1 MLRASVTF
9 AVVLSFMILMLPA
22 HGSQPLHAQQAPGG
36 PSAGSGQA
44 GGRGGAQQPAAG
56 GRVQSIDER
65 TAGLQKIDGYFPLY
79 WDERTGSLFIEI
91 PRFDSDFLFN
101 TGLAAGLG
109 SNDIGLDRGA
119 GGGARIV
126 SFQRVGPRVL
136 MVQPNMSFRSS
147 SANPLERKSVED
159 SFAKSVLWGFT
170 VAAEN
175 NGRVLVDATDFL
187 LRDVTGA
194 ANSLRPGTYRLDR
207 TRSAFYLARTKA
219 FPKNSEIEM
228 TLTFVNDAAGGRG
241 GVNAAGP
248 QQGPGPIPENGGGRA
263 GGGGGGR
270 GGGLFSG
277 SVASVT
283 PTADAVTL
291 REHVSLVELPDNN
304 YKPRY
309 DDPRAGYGGLSFVD
323 YSVPIGEPMQMR
335 YIRRHR
341 LEKKDPNAA
350 VSEAVKPIQYWV
362 DSGAPEDVKKALVE
376 GASWWSQAFEAAGF
390 RNAFKVDV
398 LPDGADPMDIRYNM
412 INWVHRSTRGW
423 SSGGSVSD
431 PRTGEIIKAT
441 VTLGSLRD
449 RQDYLIFEGLTSP
462 YTTGNEKPDILYQTA
477 LKRIRQLSAHE
488 VGHTLGLGHNYYD
501 SDKGW
506 ISVMDYPH
514 PLEKLNADGSI
525 DLSDAYPQ
533 HIGDWDKV
541 TINYGY
547 RQFAPGTDEKTALPK
562 ILDDAWAQ
570 DLRYMTNQDTGSNP
584 KVDQW
589 SNGADQA
596 DELYRMMKVR
606 RAALNRIGE
615 HTIRAG
621 APTATIEEPL
631 VPIFMYHRYAV
642 ESAASMVA
650 GQDYIYGMRGDQ
662 RTPTKGVG
670 VDDQRKAL
678 DALAVT
684 LRPSELTVPKPVL
697 DLIAPRPPG
706 WGMHRELF
714 PRTTGDTFDPLSP
727 ATVAADVTIGFLL
740 QLDRASR
747 MVAQH
752 AVNPAMPGL
761 EDVIDRLTAA
771 TFDAPTASPYEA
783 AVRRAEERVLVD
795 RLMWLASSSP
805 NGQVRAIASLK
816 LSRLATRMKAAVS
829 KTEADIAQRM
839 LLAADIKRFI
849 ERPIDLTRPF
859 PHTAPDAPPGAPIG
873 DPGQDWL
880 ARSPD
885 WGGSRTSGWNWDYWE
900 KLPPM

>member
-9 AVVLSFMILMLPA
+9 SVVLSFMILMLPA
-22 HGSQPLHAQQAPGG
+22 HGSQPLRAEQT
-36 PSAGSGQA
+36 SAG
-44 GGRGGAQQPAAG
+44 GGRGAGQAAAPAGAP
-56 GRVQSIDER
+56 QSIADR
-65 TAGLQKIDGYFPLY
+65 TSGMQKLDGYFPLY
-79 WDERTGSLFIEI
+79 WDDRTGSLFIEI
-91 PRFDSDFLFN
+91 ARFDTEFLLN
-101 TGLAAGLG
+101 LGLAAGLG
-109 SNDIGLDRGA
+109 SNDIGLDRGEGA
-119 GGGARIV
+119 GARIV

-136 MVQPNMSFRSS
+136 LVQPNLSFRSS

-159 SFAKSVLWGFT
+159 SFATSVLWGFT
-170 VAAEN
+170 VAAESDN
-175 NGRVLVDATDFL
+175 RVLVDGTDFL
-187 LRDVTGA
+187 LRDLTNA
-194 ANSLRPGTYRLDR
+194 ASALRPGNYRVDR
-207 TRSAFYLARTKA
+207 TRSAFYLPRTKA

-241 GVNAAGP
+241 GGAGGP
-248 QQGPGPIPENGGGRA
+248 AQGPPAIGDGGGRA
-263 GGGGGGR
+263 GGGGGR

-304 YKPRY
+304 YKPRD
-309 DDPRAGYGGLSFVD
+309 DDPRAGYGVLTFVD

-335 YIRRHR
+335 YVRRHR
-341 LEKKDPNAA
+341 LEKRDPNAA
-350 VSEAVKPIQYWV
+350 VGEPVKPIQYWV
-362 DSGAPEDVKKALVE
+362 DSGAPEDVKKALLE
-376 GASWWSQAFEAAGF
+376 GAAWWIQAFEAAGF
-390 RNAFKVDV
+390 RNGFKVDV
-398 LPDGADPMDIRYNM
+398 LPAGADPMDIRYNM

-449 RQDYLIFEGLTSP
+449 RQDYMIFEGLLSP
-462 YTTGNEKPDILYQTA
+462 YASGTEKPAVLYETA

-501 SDKGW
+501 SEKGW

-514 PLEKLNADGSI
+514 PLEKLNADGGI
-525 DLSDAYPQ
+525 DLSDAYQ
-533 HIGDWDKV
+533 ARIGDWDKV

-547 RQFAPGTDEKTALPK
+547 RQFPPGTDEKKALTT

-570 DLRYMTNQDTGSNP
+570 DLRYMTNQDTDSNP

-589 SNGADQA
+589 SNGTDQA
-596 DELYRMMKVR
+596 DELYRLMKVR
-606 RAALNRIGE
+606 RSALNRIGE

-621 APTATIEEPL
+621 APLATIEEPL
-631 VPIFMYHRYAV
+631 VPIYMYHRYAV
-642 ESAASMVA
+642 ESTASMIA

-662 RTPTKGVG
+662 RTPTKGVS

-684 LRPSELTVPKPVL
+684 LRPAELTVPRPVL
-697 DLIAPRPPG
+697 DLIPPRPPG
-706 WGMHRELF
+706 YGMHRELF
-714 PRTTGDTFDPLSP
+714 PRTTGNTFDPLSP
-727 ATVAADVTIGFLL
+727 AMIAADVTIGFVL

-752 AVNPAMPGL
+752 AVNPALPGL

-771 TFDAPTASPYEA
+771 TFDAPTATPYEA

-795 RLMWLASSSP
+795 RVMWLAAGSP
-805 NGQVRAIASLK
+805 NGQVRATAALK
-816 LSRLATRMKAAVS
+816 LSKLAARLKVGVA
-829 KTEADIAQRM
+829 KTEADTAQRQ
-839 LLAADIKRFI
+839 LLVADITRFL
-849 ERPIDLTRPF
+849 ERPLDATRPIPF
-859 PHTAPDAPPGAPIG
+859 PAPDAPPGAPIG
-873 DPGQDWL
+873 EPAMDWL
-880 ARSPD
+880 ARPPAYGSSRAFD
-885 WGGSRTSGWNWDYWE
+885 WMFRE
-900 KLPPM
+900 REPPM

>member
-9 AVVLSFMILMLPA
+9 AVVLSFMILLLPA
-22 HGSQPLHAQQAPGG
+22 HGSQPLHAQQPPGD

-170 VAAEN
+170 VAAET
-175 NGRVLVDATDFL
+175 NGHVLVDATDFQ

-207 TRSAFYLARTKA
+207 TRSAFYMARTKA
-219 FPKNSEIEM
+219 FPKNTEVEM

-241 GVNAAGP
+241 GGAGGP
-248 QQGPGPIPENGGGRA
+248 TQGPGPIPENGGGRA

-283 PTADAVTL
+283 PTAEAVTM

-309 DDPRAGYGGLSFVD
+309 DDPRGGYGGLTFVD

-341 LEKKDPNAA
+341 LEKRDPNAA

-514 PLEKLNADGSI
+514 PLETLNADGSI

-547 RQFAPGTDEKTALPK
+547 RQFAPGTDDKTALTK
-562 ILDDAWAQ
+562 ILDEAWAQ
-570 DLRYMTNQDTGSNP
+570 DLRYMTNQDTDSNP

-596 DELYRMMKVR
+596 DELYRLMKVR

-650 GQDYIYGMRGDQ
+650 GQDYIYGMRGDK
-662 RTPTKGVG
+662 RMPTKGVG

-829 KTEADIAQRM
+829 KTEADTAQRM

-880 ARSPD
+880 ARPPD
-885 WGGSRTSGWNWDYWE
+885 WGGSRTWNWDYWE
-900 KLPPM
+900 EFPPM

>member
-1 MLRASVTF
+1 MLRASITF
-9 AVVLSFMILMLPA
+9 TVVLSFMILMFPA
-22 HGSQPLHAQQAPGG
+22 HGSQPLYAQQPPAGGGRGGGQPAGG
-36 PSAGSGQA
+36 PSTGSGQA
-44 GGRGGAQQPAAG
+44 GPIQAIEA
-56 GRVQSIDER
+56 R
-65 TAGLQKIDGYFPLY
+65 TASMQKFDGFYPLY
-79 WDERTGSLFIEI
+79 WEERTGSLFVEI
-91 PRFDSDFLFN
+91 PKLDTDILLN

-109 SNDIGLDRGA
+109 SNDIGLDRGT
-119 GGGARIV
+119 GGGAKIV

-159 SFAKSVLWGFT
+159 SFAKSVLWGFA
-170 VAAEN
+170 VAGES

-194 ANSLRPGTYRLDR
+194 GNSLRPGNYRLDR
-207 TRSAFYLARTKA
+207 TRSAFYLPRTKA
-219 FPKNSEIEM
+219 FPKNSEVEM

-241 GVNAAGP
+241 GGGAGP
-248 QQGPGPIPENGGGRA
+248 TQGPGPIPESGGGRA

-277 SVASVT
+277 SVGSVT
-283 PTADAVTL
+283 PTAEAVTL
-291 REHVSLVELPDNN
+291 REHLSFVELPDNN

-309 DDPRAGYGGLSFVD
+309 DDPRAGYGGLTYVD
-323 YSVPIGEPMQMR
+323 YSVPIGDMMQMR

-341 LEKKDPNAA
+341 LEKKDPSAA
-350 VSEAVKPIQYWV
+350 ISDAVKPIQYWV
-362 DSGAPEDVKKALVE
+362 DPGAPEDVKKALVE
-376 GASWWSQAFEAAGF
+376 GASWWNQAFEAAGF
-390 RNAFKVDV
+390 RNGFQVAV

-423 SSGGSVSD
+423 STGGSVAD
-431 PRTGEIIKAT
+431 PRTGEILKGT

-462 YTTGNEKPDILYQTA
+462 YITGNEKPEAPYLAA
-477 LKRIRQLSAHE
+477 LKRIRQLAAHE

-501 SDKGW
+501 SEKGW

-514 PLEKLNADGSI
+514 PLEELKADGTVDISN
-525 DLSDAYPQ
+525 AYPQ
-533 HIGDWDKV
+533 KIGDWDKV

-547 RQFAPGTDEKTALPK
+547 RQFAPGTDEKAALSK

-570 DLRYMTNQDTGSNP
+570 DLRYMTNQETDSNP

-589 SNGADQA
+589 SNGQDQA
-596 DELYRMMKVR
+596 DELYRLMKVR
-606 RAALNRIGE
+606 RAALSRIGE

-621 APTATIEEPL
+621 LPTAMVEEPL

-650 GQDYIYGMRGDQ
+650 GQDYIYAMRGDN

-678 DALAVT
+678 DALATT
-684 LRPSELTVPKPVL
+684 LRPSELTVPAPVL
-697 DLIAPRPPG
+697 ALIAPRPPG

-727 ATVAADVTIGFLL
+727 ATVAADVTIGFVL

-752 AVNPAMPGL
+752 AVNPQMPGL

-771 TFDAPTASPYEA
+771 TWDAPTASAYEA
-783 AVRRAEERVLVD
+783 AIRRAEERVLVD

-805 NGQVRAIASLK
+805 NGQVRAIASYK
-816 LSRLATRMKAAVS
+816 LSKLATRAKTAVN
-829 KTEADIAQRM
+829 KTELDTAQRQ
-839 LLAADIKRFI
+839 LLAADIKRFLD
-849 ERPIDLTRPF
+849 RPLDLARPF
-859 PHTAPDAPPGAPIG
+859 PHAAPDAPPGAPIG
-873 DPGQDWL
+873 DMPMDWL
-880 ARSPD
+880 ARPAGWD
-885 WGGSRTSGWNWDYWE
+885 WQQ
-900 KLPPM
+900 K